1 MLSDEVE
8 ENSELDVCRKILDKT
23 ICGQSGCIE
32 EVRLLEDI
40 YQMNA
45 AQAFEKYNEIELGIP
60 GMRLDLFYPDYD
72 KMIMENDNG
81 IQEEKEASSSEQ
93 S

>member
-45 AQAFEKYNEIELGIP
+45 SQAFERYNAIQLGLP

-72 KMIMENDNG
+72 KMTMENDNG
-81 IQEEKEASSSEQ
+81 IQKEKEATSSEQ